1 MNEFL
6 TMVLLTPKERA
17 SPEDIN
23 ALFSDCVFLMLTY
36 SESSCSIST
45 PVPFKAQGPQSD
57 VGLKSTLYNG
67 IFKSR
72 IIYMWREI
80 KEVATFQ
87 TGHSSKEVQ
96 EASQKLLFYGS
107 ITSDAWAFQV
117 ALMVKNLP
125 TNAVDIR
132 EAGSVP
138 GLGRCPGGRH
148 GNPLQYSCLENPMD
162 RGAWWARV
170 MRSKR
175 VGHNWSNWAC
185 THAQVMLMT
194 INHTSDLVF

>member
-17 SPEDIN
+17 SPEDTN

-117 ALMVKNLP
+117 ALVVKNLP
-125 TNAVDIR
+125 TNAGDVR

-162 RGAWWARV
+162 RGAWRATVPEVAKSQTRQKWLRTDNAR
-170 MRSKR
+170 KPL
-175 VGHNWSNWAC
+175 N
-185 THAQVMLMT
+185 
-194 INHTSDLVF
+194 